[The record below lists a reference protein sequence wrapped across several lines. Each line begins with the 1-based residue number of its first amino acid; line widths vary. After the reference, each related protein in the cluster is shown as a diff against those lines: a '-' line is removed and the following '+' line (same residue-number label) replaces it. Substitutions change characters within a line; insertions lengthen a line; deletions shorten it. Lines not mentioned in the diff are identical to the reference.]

1 MAGMSGGTMGKPFCV
16 IPAAGEARR
25 FGRAKQLATLDGTP
39 LLVGALREAAA
50 VFDGRVLVVAGAHL
64 DAVTDLLIGAR
75 APFTINP
82 DWALG
87 LGGSI
92 AAGIRALPA
101 GTPAAMV
108 LNADQ
113 VRVTRKDLERVM
125 LAWQQA
131 PDRIVCSRYAG
142 SYGPPAVFPARVF
155 ERLTALS
162 GAPGARAV
170 IDAEIERV
178 TFVAVPDA
186 AIDIDT
192 EAELAELAR
201 GARREPR
208 S

>member
-1 MAGMSGGTMGKPFCV
+1 MAGMSEGTMGKPFCV

-39 LLVGALREAAA
+39 LLLGALREAAA
-50 VFDGRVLVVAGAHL
+50 VFAGAHL

-82 DWALG
+82 DWARG

-101 GTPAAMV
+101 GTSAAMV

-142 SYGPPAVFPARVF
+142 SYGPPAVFPARLF

-162 GAPGARAV
+162 GMAGARAV
-170 IDAEIERV
+170 IEAEIERV

-192 EAELAELAR
+192 EAELAELVR

>member
-1 MAGMSGGTMGKPFCV
+1 MAGMSEGTMGKPFCV

-39 LLVGALREAAA
+39 LLLGALRE
-50 VFDGRVLVVAGAHL
+50 AGAHL

-82 DWALG
+82 DWARG

-101 GTPAAMV
+101 GTSAAMV

-142 SYGPPAVFPARVF
+142 SYGPPAVFPARLF

-162 GAPGARAV
+162 GMAGARAV
-170 IDAEIERV
+170 IEAEIERV

-192 EAELAELAR
+192 EAELAELVR